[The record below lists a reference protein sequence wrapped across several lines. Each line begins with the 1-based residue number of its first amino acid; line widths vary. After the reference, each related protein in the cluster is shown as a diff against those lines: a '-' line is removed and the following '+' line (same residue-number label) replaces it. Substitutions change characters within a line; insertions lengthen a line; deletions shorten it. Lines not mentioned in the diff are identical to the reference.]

1 MSVYTCYTYLSV
13 LLSVS
18 RHDEP
23 GRVRLWFS
31 VRPVD
36 VVLFW
41 SLLLNV
47 NISAHRARF
56 SDTSRAFHV
65 VFCWLTAL
73 TLISHSWLHQSA
85 KTEQTVVP
93 TRLISQE
100 PGPKLQVLQRL
111 RLQIKNPTQTLKV
124 RKFILREGHKSEGSE
139 PGLIFKYVS
148 LYFIS
153 FSSEIE
159 F

>member
-18 RHDEP
+18 RDDEP

-47 NISAHRARF
+47 NTSAHRARF

-100 PGPKLQVLQRL
+100 PGPKLRVLQRL
-111 RLQIKNPTQTLKV
+111 WLQIKNPTQTLKV

>member
-18 RHDEP
+18 RDDEP

-31 VRPVD
+31 VWPVD

-73 TLISHSWLHQSA
+73 TLFSHSWLHQSA

-100 PGPKLQVLQRL
+100 PGPKLRVLQRL
-111 RLQIKNPTQTLKV
+111 WLQIKNPTQTLKV

>member
-13 LLSVS
+13 LLFVS
-18 RHDEP
+18 RDDEP

-41 SLLLNV
+41 SLLNV
-47 NISAHRARF
+47 NTSAHRARF

>member
-1 MSVYTCYTYLSV
+1 MSVYTCYTYLCV

-18 RHDEP
+18 RDDEP

-41 SLLLNV
+41 SLLNV

-73 TLISHSWLHQSA
+73 TLISHMWLHQSA

-100 PGPKLQVLQRL
+100 PGPKLRVLQRL